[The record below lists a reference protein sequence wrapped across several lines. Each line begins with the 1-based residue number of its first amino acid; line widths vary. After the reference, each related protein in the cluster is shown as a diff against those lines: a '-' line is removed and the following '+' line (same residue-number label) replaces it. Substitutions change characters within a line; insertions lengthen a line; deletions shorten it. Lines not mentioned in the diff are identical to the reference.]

1 MQDCKMREYNIDL
14 LRILCC
20 FLIVQLHFSSSYW
33 FAVEL
38 GSYDFIVMT
47 IYNAITRV
55 AVPIFIMISGCYLL
69 DPGRLLD
76 TKKLMSRPMR
86 LLGTVY
92 LWSAFYAFQGLII
105 DYLRY
110 GQVSSE
116 RWGNSITRFIN
127 GHYHMW
133 FCFLVIGYYLL
144 LPVARKIAEDK
155 KVLSI
160 FLLLWVIFAYAIP
173 CVFSWID
180 MPGVVYYFEKFEI
193 NLIRGYFGYFLLG
206 YYIRKVEFYKKT
218 RIAIYFVGVASMCLT
233 IVLSLLQSKSSG
245 ERVET
250 WFSPSSPFILLS
262 SFALFLFFKN
272 LKIDLNKRTA
282 QRVVSLSGFT
292 FFIYMFHV
300 FILEKMNMLGITT
313 LSFDTLLSV
322 PILSV
327 LAFVISAILAW
338 GLHKIPIINKVL
350 LYM

>member
-1 MQDCKMREYNIDL
+1 
-14 LRILCC
+14 
-20 FLIVQLHFSSSYW
+20 
-33 FAVEL
+33 
-38 GSYDFIVMT
+38 
-47 IYNAITRV
+47 
-55 AVPIFIMISGCYLL
+55 
-69 DPGRLLD
+69 
-76 TKKLMSRPMR
+76 
-86 LLGTVY
+86 
-92 LWSAFYAFQGLII
+92 
-105 DYLRY
+105 
-110 GQVSSE
+110 
-116 RWGNSITRFIN
+116 
-127 GHYHMW
+127 
-133 FCFLVIGYYLL
+133 
-144 LPVARKIAEDK
+144 
-155 KVLSI
+155 
-160 FLLLWVIFAYAIP
+160 
-173 CVFSWID
+173 
-180 MPGVVYYFEKFEI
+180 
-193 NLIRGYFGYFLLG
+193 
-206 YYIRKVEFYKKT
+206 
-218 RIAIYFVGVASMCLT
+218 MCLT